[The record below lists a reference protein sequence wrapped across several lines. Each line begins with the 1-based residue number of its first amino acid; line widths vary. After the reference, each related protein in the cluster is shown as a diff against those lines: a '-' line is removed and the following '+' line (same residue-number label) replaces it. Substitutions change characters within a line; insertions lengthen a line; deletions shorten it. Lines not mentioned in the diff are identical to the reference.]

1 MVEFFSVLLMY
12 FLNVYHVFKQ
22 LRIIQTKEKPQ
33 TLHWEELKKKMQVEQ
48 EGSL

>member
-12 FLNVYHVFKQ
+12 FLNVYDVFKQ
-22 LRIIQTKEKPQ
+22 QRSIQTKEKPQ
-33 TLHWEELKKKMQVEQ
+33 TLDWEELKKKMQVEQ